1 MLDLAKMVLAV
12 QKRLKMTRII
22 IIDNSYSYN
31 ISKNSISGEV
41 LDLGLHLDVF
51 GAGLGQ
57 HGPGCPET
65 PWNDKN
71 HHLEQL

>member
-1 MLDLAKMVLAV
+1 MVLAV
-12 QKRLKMTRII
+12 WKQLKMTKMII
-22 IIDNSYSYN
+22 MNNFYWYK

-57 HGPGCPET
+57 DGPGSPET
-65 PWNDKN
+65 P
-71 HHLEQL
+71 